1 MDNQINAQKLFL
13 KMIKIN
19 SESGDEDKFAE
30 FCINYLKNL
39 KFKVSTDK
47 FGNII
52 AYNYR
57 TKKQAPLLLCAH
69 LDTVRPGKNIQ
80 PVLSKSVIKS
90 RGDTILGA
98 DNKLAIAL
106 YFSAIESL
114 IKQNKKIRPIEIV
127 LTRQEERGMVGA
139 KNLDYSKIKAKEGIS
154 LDAEGPVYSFISSSP
169 YAEIFNIE
177 ITGKASHA
185 SIPEK
190 GIDALKIF
198 SDAYSKLKTGR
209 IDSRTTINFG
219 LINGGS
225 GNNTVVEKVNVEG
238 NFRAHSRKDL
248 YNIKKKISSVFNKSA
263 NQYGGKSSIE
273 YTKVIDGYKVTKSNS
288 IIKSIEKSTG
298 KKLTGK
304 ITNSGS
310 DANIFHDRGI
320 AIVELCHGIKY
331 THTTN
336 ERVSIKS
343 IKQLSEIVE
352 ILLICDKTELPE
364 IT

>member
-1 MDNQINAQKLFL
+1 MDDEIVKLFI
-13 KMIKIN
+13 KMVKID
-19 SESGDEDKFAE
+19 SESGDENRFAR
-30 FCINYLKNL
+30 FCIDFLKEL
-39 KFKVSTDK
+39 KFKVCTDK

-57 TKKQAPLLLCAH
+57 TIKQAPLLLCVH
-69 LDTVRPGKNIQ
+69 LDTVRPGKNIK
-80 PVLSKSVIKS
+80 PVILNGIIKS
-90 RGDTILGA
+90 KGNTILGA

-106 YFSAIESL
+106 YLSAIESL

-127 LTRQEERGMVGA
+127 LTRQEELGMVGA
-139 KNLDYSKIKAKEGIS
+139 KNLNFYKIKSKIGIS
-154 LDAEGPVYSFISSSP
+154 LDAEGPVYTYISSSP

-198 SDAYSKLKTGR
+198 SDAYFKLRTGR
-209 IDSRTTINFG
+209 VDGRTTINFG

-225 GNNTVVEKVNVEG
+225 GNNTVVEKVFAEG
-238 NFRAHSRKDL
+238 NFRTHSRKTL
-248 YNIKKKISSVFNKSA
+248 YNIKKKISSAFNKSA